1 MRGRS
6 CVPDEPRR
14 WRPKTRGAALAA
26 LAVARRYAARLA
38 AIAREQEIR
47 ERALRDELEKLKA
60 STDAQAKALTET
72 TERLT
77 KTEQQRNE
85 KTKESFKRKRQ
96 TERLIDRLKRT
107 EREVSRK
114 EKALEQARADL
125 AALRRQHEQQG
136 SQLADA
142 KTELAEMSRRRES
155 LASTV
160 KKLEEKT
167 EQLEQLAT
175 DAEQKVKQSENALEV
190 ERKQAE
196 EAKRGRDESQAHVEL
211 LQRRLEA
218 EQARRTEAEEHIDE
232 LRKEREAAVP
242 CHPQAQLVDGLPSSL
257 GRYRDFARLMS
268 YDPTVDP
275 MFQLMRDEV
284 LLSARY
290 SDWQERHMQRV
301 TARRR
306 DPTQTLEEQAFAA
319 VMALRWRLIDHP
331 HIRQSTVTS
340 WVQLGVLRHE
350 RDERY
355 ARLLTNERRDDMC
368 AKMMM

>member
-14 WRPKTRGAALAA
+14 WRPKTRTAALAA

-60 STDAQAKALTET
+60 STAAQAKELTET
-72 TERLT
+72 QNRLT

-125 AALRRQHEQQG
+125 AALRQQHEQQG
-136 SQLADA
+136 GQLADA
-142 KTELAEMSRRRES
+142 KTELAEMSRRRED
-155 LASTV
+155 LAST
-160 KKLEEKT
+160 
-167 EQLEQLAT
+167 
-175 DAEQKVKQSENALEV
+175 D
-190 ERKQAE
+190 
-196 EAKRGRDESQAHVEL
+196 SQAQVEL

-218 EQARRTEAEEHIDE
+218 EQARRTEAEEHIDA
-232 LRKEREAAVP
+232 LRKEREGAVQSL
-242 CHPQAQLVDGLPSSL
+242 HPVHPVNELSSSL
-257 GRYRDFARLMS
+257 GHYRDFARLMS
-268 YDPTVDP
+268 YDPFIDP
-275 MFQLMRDEV
+275 LFQLMRDEV

-290 SDWQERHMQRV
+290 SDWQERYMQRV

-331 HIRQSTVTS
+331 HIRQSTVTT
-340 WVQLGVLRHE
+340 WVQLGVRMHA

-355 ARLLTNERRDDMC
+355 ATQMINERRDDMC
-368 AKMMM
+368 AKMML